1 MRTCVFVVFILGHP
15 EDGESRNLGLHGIS
29 IAHGSTVDFSVFFFC
44 VGRGEVGERCFVFCS
59 INHVYY
65 SFFSSQF

>member
-29 IAHGSTVDFSVFFFC
+29 IAHGSTVDFSVFFF
-44 VGRGEVGERCFVFCS
+44 VWGGVRWGSVVL
-59 INHVYY
+59 
-65 SFFSSQF
+65 FSVP